1 MGFLVYILVAGT
13 AIYVL
18 FLLTLSRVAL
28 AVLLAIG
35 PLFLCLLF
43 FKSTTR
49 FCESWLAQLSNYALV
64 AILTVLIAA
73 LMLHVLSTEAA
84 RAAAQGGEIQIAD
97 AVRVCLAAGLT
108 ALILRQVLSLASAL
122 ASGMALQSYGVLSHA
137 AAWSAGG
144 TAHNIT
150 QFSRG
155 LAMDRETTRWDPIS
169 RKSGLRREARSS
181 AFVRSAPSHSELNQ
195 C

>member
-1 MGFLVYILVAGT
+1 
-13 AIYVL
+13 
-18 FLLTLSRVAL
+18 
-28 AVLLAIG
+28 
-35 PLFLCLLF
+35 
-43 FKSTTR
+43 
-49 FCESWLAQLSNYALV
+49 
-64 AILTVLIAA
+64 
-73 LMLHVLSTEAA
+73 MLHVLYTEAA

-169 RKSGLRREARSS
+169 RKVGYGLKRGLQRLYAARPRIPNSIS
-181 AFVRSAPSHSELNQ
+181 VDPKVYGVEP
-195 C
+195 